1 MITSANVSFAIK
13 HIDGKYHLIKTIN
26 ATNDV
31 GGTYNNSTK
40 QSSSGWDDIELV
52 GWDWVNSTVA
62 HIERLLKA
70 RYGERVR
77 VDTNVL
83 IEE

>member
-1 MITSANVSFAIK
+1 MITSANVNFAIK
-13 HIDGKYHLIKTIN
+13 RIDGKYHLIKTIN

-31 GGTYNNSTK
+31 GDIYNNSTK
-40 QSSSGWDDIELV
+40 ETSCGWDDIGFI
-52 GWDWVNSTVA
+52 GWDCVNRTVA
-62 HIERLLKA
+62 HVERLLKA

-83 IEE
+83 IEG